1 VDEPA
6 EPAVLPAEPEG
17 VDPTVLPLLAL
28 PVEGAL
34 LAALE
39 PVDLS
44 LMVLVLTSQHLFG
57 SSMPDPVPVCCAV
70 AKPTPA
76 MVATT
81 ARAAIFFMERLPV
94 IGRLHCRRPLS
105 RTDLRTFLH
114 APGN

>member
-28 PVEGAL
+28 PVEGVL
-34 LAALE
+34 DELE
-39 PVDLS
+39 VVVDLS

-57 SSMPDPVPVCCAV
+57 SRALDPVPVCAM
-70 AKPTPA
+70 AKPAPA

-81 ARAAIFFMERLPV
+81 ATAAIFFMGRLPV
-94 IGRLHCRRPLS
+94 IRRRHCRRPLS
-105 RTDLRTFLH
+105 QTVCGRSFARL
-114 APGN
+114 GN